1 VEFHYAECH
10 YLEFCYAEC
19 RYEEC
24 RYAECCG
31 TIFEAVKKYKRGAFI
46 FVNTQAIL
54 NGAETLNITTISLT
68 VLRVLGLIATEKM
81 PFRKMTSSI

>member
-1 VEFHYAECH
+1 MCCYVEFH
-10 YLEFCYAEC
+10 YAEC

-24 RYAECCG
+24 RYDDCCG
-31 TIFEAVKKYKRGAFI
+31 TIAEAVKKYKRAAFI
-46 FVNTQAIL
+46 FVNTLAIL

-68 VLRVLGLIATEKM
+68 VLMVLGLIATEKM